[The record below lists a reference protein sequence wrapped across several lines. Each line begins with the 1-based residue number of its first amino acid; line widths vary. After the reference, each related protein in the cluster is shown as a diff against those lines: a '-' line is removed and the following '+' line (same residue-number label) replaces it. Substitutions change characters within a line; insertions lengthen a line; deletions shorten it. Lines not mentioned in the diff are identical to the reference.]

1 MLLRFSPGPAGPAGL
16 TACLALAG
24 WMALGLPAP
33 VHADPNAFAAL
44 AGSWRGSGV
53 VSPTGTQKERVLCR
67 VTYTL
72 SGSDMR
78 QTMDCAGT
86 DYKIS
91 VTSDLKIKQDA
102 ISGKWQET
110 TYGIG
115 GGVSGLARGN
125 QIFIRISSQNFQ
137 GRMSIKVGGDSH
149 TVDIT
154 QFDPGSGQYTHM
166 ASITLRR

>member
-1 MLLRFSPGPAGPAGL
+1 MLLRFFPGPARLMAGL
-16 TACLALAG
+16 VLAG
-24 WMALGLPAP
+24 FMASALPAP
-33 VHADPNAFAAL
+33 AKADPNAFAAL

-53 VSPTGTQKERVLCR
+53 VSPPGTQKERVLCR

-72 SGSDMR
+72 SGSDVR
-78 QTMDCAGT
+78 QSMDCAGA

-91 VTSDLKIKQDA
+91 VTSDLKISQDS

-125 QIFIRISSQNFQ
+125 QIFVRISSQSFQ
-137 GRMSIKVGGDSH
+137 GRMSIKVGGDTH